1 MQVFRCSAI
10 GQTKHGQVQLL
21 FEHVF
26 KGNVPDTS
34 AAFMDALEKVYRV
47 ASTDDDFSSLKN

>member
-1 MQVFRCSAI
+1 
-10 GQTKHGQVQLL
+10 
-21 FEHVF
+21 VF